1 MYDVQRSIPEGHT
14 VVEREVS
21 IVLGASLDLPTID
34 ATDWVG
40 AKQGDYSANRNFGF
54 PLIDCAVFMDTGSLN
69 IDLQYRRPT
78 FPINDAVPVFTSS
91 VTFFT
96 VGVLPLAWGELSHRL
111 TSRFARIR
119 LTQTGAVNP
128 VTGYVVVY
136 IRSQ

>member
-1 MYDVQRSIPEGHT
+1 MYDHHLSIPEGHT
-14 VVEREVS
+14 VVEREFS

-40 AKQGDYSANRNFGF
+40 AKQSDYSPNRNFGF
-54 PLIDCAVFMDTGSLN
+54 PILDCAVFMDTGSLN

-78 FPINDAVPVFTSS
+78 FPINDAVPLFTSS
-91 VTFFT
+91 TIVLT

-111 TSRFARIR
+111 LARFARIR
-119 LTQTGAVNP
+119 LTQTGAIDP